1 MQDKSKDVLVHF
13 YDPSNEDCKKVE
25 PLWTELAVSLDNEE
39 NKNYVV
45 AKFDGTENESKML
58 KVNEFPTIMF
68 FPKGNKMGLTYK
80 GDPTDTAAVL
90 AWSK

>member
-1 MQDKSKDVLVHF
+1 
-13 YDPSNEDCKKVE
+13 
-25 PLWTELAVSLDNEE
+25 
-39 NKNYVV
+39 
-45 AKFDGTENESKML
+45 ML
-58 KVNEFPTIMF
+58 KVKEFPTIMF